1 MPGVE
6 LGIDIIMQN
15 RIHERIE
22 LVYGDAEDTL
32 ARYRENAPAGS
43 LLRGLH
49 AHADTMF
56 NTTQL
61 TMLLDELANLSSNN
75 DKEAEM
81 LAVLRDAAE
90 TAIRRNGYLWFSG
103 D

>member
-1 MPGVE
+1 
-6 LGIDIIMQN
+6 
-15 RIHERIE
+15 
-22 LVYGDAEDTL
+22 
-32 ARYRENAPAGS
+32 
-43 LLRGLH
+43 
-49 AHADTMF
+49 MF

-61 TMLLDELANLSSNN
+61 TMLLDELANLSPNN

-81 LAVLRDAAE
+81 LVILRDAAE

>member
-1 MPGVE
+1 M
-6 LGIDIIMQN
+6 GIDIIIQN
-15 RIHERIE
+15 RIHEQIE

-32 ARYRENAPAGS
+32 VKYRENVPAGS
-43 LLRGLH
+43 ILRGLH
-49 AHADTMF
+49 AHGDTMF

-61 TMLLDELANLSSNN
+61 AILLDELANLSPSN
-75 DKEAEM
+75 DKEAQM
-81 LAVLRDAAE
+81 LVVLRDAAE

>member
-1 MPGVE
+1 M
-6 LGIDIIMQN
+6 GIDIVVQN
-15 RIHERIE
+15 QIHERVE
-22 LVYGDAEDTL
+22 LVYGDVEDTL
-32 ARYRENAPAGS
+32 VKYRENAPAGS

-61 TMLLDELANLSSNN
+61 AMLLDELVHLSPNN

-90 TAIRRNGYLWFSG
+90 AAIRRNGYLWFSG

>member
-1 MPGVE
+1 M
-6 LGIDIIMQN
+6 GIDIIIQN
-15 RIHERIE
+15 QIHEKIE
-22 LVYGDAEDTL
+22 LAYGDAEDTL
-32 ARYRENAPAGS
+32 VKYRANAPAGS

-56 NTTQL
+56 NTSQL
-61 TMLLDELANLSSNN
+61 NVLLDELANMSADD
-75 DKEAEM
+75 DKEAEL
-81 LAVLRDAAE
+81 LAILRKAAE

>member
-1 MPGVE
+1 M
-6 LGIDIIMQN
+6 GIDIIIQN
-15 RIHERIE
+15 QIHERIA
-22 LVYGDAEDTL
+22 LAYGDAEETL
-32 ARYRENAPAGS
+32 VKYRESAPAGS
-43 LLRGLH
+43 MLRGLH

-61 TMLLDELANLSSNN
+61 AMLLDEIANALPNN

>member
-1 MPGVE
+1 
-6 LGIDIIMQN
+6 
-15 RIHERIE
+15 
-22 LVYGDAEDTL
+22 
-32 ARYRENAPAGS
+32 
-43 LLRGLH
+43 
-49 AHADTMF
+49 MF

-61 TMLLDELANLSSNN
+61 AMLLDELVHLSPNN

-90 TAIRRNGYLWFSG
+90 AAIRRNGYLWFSG

>member
-1 MPGVE
+1 M
-6 LGIDIIMQN
+6 GIDIIIQN
-15 RIHERIE
+15 QIHERIG

-32 ARYRENAPAGS
+32 VKYRENAPAGS
-43 LLRGLH
+43 ILRGLH

-61 TMLLDELANLSSNN
+61 AMLLDEIANALPGNE
-75 DKEAEM
+75 KEAEM
-81 LAVLRDAAE
+81 LAALRDAAE

>member
-1 MPGVE
+1 M
-6 LGIDIIMQN
+6 GIDIIIQN
-15 RIHERIE
+15 QIHERID
-22 LVYGDAEDTL
+22 LVYGDAENTL
-32 ARYRENAPAGS
+32 VKYRENAPADS
-43 LLRGLH
+43 MLRGLH

-61 TMLLDELANLSSNN
+61 AMLLDELANLSPNN

-81 LAVLRDAAE
+81 LVVLRDAAE

>member
-1 MPGVE
+1 M
-6 LGIDIIMQN
+6 GIDIIIQN
-15 RIHERIE
+15 QIHEQID
-22 LVYGDAEDTL
+22 LAYGDAEDTL
-32 ARYRENAPAGS
+32 VKYRGNTPVGS
-43 LLRGLH
+43 ILRGLH

-61 TMLLDELANLSSNN
+61 TMLLDELANLSPNN

>member
-1 MPGVE
+1 MLGVE
-6 LGIDIIMQN
+6 LGIDIIIQN
-15 RIHERIE
+15 QIHERID
-22 LVYGDAEDTL
+22 LVYGDVEDTL
-32 ARYRENAPAGS
+32 VKYRESAPAGS
-43 LLRGLH
+43 MLRGLH

-61 TMLLDELANLSSNN
+61 TMLLDELANLSPNN

-81 LAVLRDAAE
+81 LVVLRDAAE
-90 TAIRRNGYLWFSG
+90 TAIRKNGYLWFSG